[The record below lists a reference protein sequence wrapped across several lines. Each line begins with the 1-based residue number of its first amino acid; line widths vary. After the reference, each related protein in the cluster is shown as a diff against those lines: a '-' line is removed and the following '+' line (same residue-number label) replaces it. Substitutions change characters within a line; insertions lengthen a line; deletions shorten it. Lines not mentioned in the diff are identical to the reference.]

1 MVEGRPLSAQDKAAQ
16 ARWRNQ
22 ELKRRQRT
30 MNGVLGGCEVFEIYA
45 GCLHLYGSDV
55 IQGASPE
62 DFEAWERA
70 LDEHAE
76 RVAYVRAWLSEH
88 RP

>member
-1 MVEGRPLSAQDKAAQ
+1 VAGRGGTDVPLPVDPNPPLWPGAKPD
-16 ARWRNQ
+16 
-22 ELKRRQRT
+22 ELRVAPD
-30 MNGVLGGCEVFEIYA
+30 GLPA
-45 GCLHLYGSDV
+45 V
-55 IQGASPE
+55 IQGASPQ

-70 LDEHAE
+70 LGEHAE